1 MPKSRATLGVA
12 TLNPTALARIGQIA
26 EALVVQETDEITLI
40 SSAGIVLRMKAANV
54 SVQGR
59 ATQGVKVMVLDDGD
73 SLAAVARIPAESA
86 AAPASQGDQPEISA
100 E

>member
-12 TLNPTALARIGQIA
+12 TINPTALARIGSIA
-26 EALVVQETDEITLI
+26 EALVVQESDEITLI

-59 ATQGVKVMVLDDGD
+59 ATQGVKVMVLDEGD
-73 SLAAVARIPAESA
+73 TLAAVARIPGGDILTSGL
-86 AAPASQGDQPEISA
+86 PDSQAEISA

>member
-1 MPKSRATLGVA
+1 M
-12 TLNPTALARIGQIA
+12 A
-26 EALVVQETDEITLI
+26 EALVLQETDEITLI

-59 ATQGVKVMVLDDGD
+59 ATQGVKVMVLDEGD
-73 SLAAVARIPAESA
+73 TLAAVARIPAESVGPSA
-86 AAPASQGDQPEISA
+86 ETNPPLDADPAGDPADQPDISA